1 MPSRLPIVPSP
12 SPPGIRV
19 PCGGSCCANC
29 MYVTQDGRHCINP
42 TYITLSYRGKRSG
55 DDRFID
61 GKTGR
66 VITNPWEFCCNVYD
80 WRG

>member
-1 MPSRLPIVPSP
+1 MPGP

-19 PCGGSCCANC
+19 PCGGSSCAVC
-29 MYVTQDGRHCINP
+29 MYVTPDGQHCANP
-42 TYITLSYRGKRSG
+42 GYVQISYKGKRTG
-55 DDRFID
+55 DNRFVD

-66 VITNPWEFCCNVYD
+66 VIPDPCQFCCNFFD